1 MFLLANIFQPLID
14 VFETVLKFFHNSWG
28 IPWGWSI
35 VVLTVVIRAIMLPL
49 TVKQFHSMRQLQMH
63 GPELKALQQK
73 YKDDKQRQQ
82 QEVMKFYK
90 ENNVNPFGSCLPM
103 VAQLPVFISLFY
115 MLRQS
120 LRKDICPA
128 IQSRFQDAYSAAHHV
143 SQAVAAG
150 QTTACG
156 AGHGANFLFIS
167 DLTNKATGLT
177 LIVLI
182 VLYVGT
188 QLASSLVMQTP
199 TMDRTQ
205 RLVMLGVPFIFV
217 FIVIGFPA
225 GVLVYW
231 ITTNTWTIGQQ
242 LIIKRR
248 IGPITPAAGATGSA
262 DAGGGGGGGGSRPR
276 SPGGSSNNSG
286 SSKRADKP
294 GSGGGGIGKALRE
307 RITGEQEPARIATPA
322 RARPSSPPPSPR
334 KKKKRSGRR
343 R

>member
-1 MFLLANIFQPLID
+1 
-14 VFETVLKFFHNSWG
+14 
-28 IPWGWSI
+28 
-35 VVLTVVIRAIMLPL
+35 
-49 TVKQFHSMRQLQMH
+49 MH
-63 GPELKALQQK
+63 GPELKAIQQK
-73 YKDDKQRQQ
+73 YKADKQRQQ

-120 LRKDICPA
+120 LRRDICPA
-128 IQSRFQDAYSAAHHV
+128 IQKTFQRTYEIAHHV
-143 SQAVAAG
+143 SHTVAAG

-167 DLTNKATGLT
+167 DLTAPAVGIT
-177 LIVLI
+177 LIVLL

-199 TMDRTQ
+199 TMDKTQ
-205 RLVMLGVPFIFV
+205 RMVMLGIPFVFV
-217 FIVIGFPA
+217 FIVIKFPA

-231 ITTNTWTIGQQ
+231 ITTNAWTIGQQ
-242 LIIKRR
+242 VIIKRG
-248 IGPITPAAGATGSA
+248 IGPVVPAAPASATTVSLASSA
-262 DAGGGGGGGGSRPR
+262 LPRQNAAARKEAEKASVGGL
-276 SPGGSSNNSG
+276 
-286 SSKRADKP
+286 
-294 GSGGGGIGKALRE
+294 GKLLRE
-307 RITGEQEPARIATPA
+307 KVMGEEEPPRKP
-322 RARPSSPPPSPR
+322 PSASRSRGSTPPPSPR

>member
-1 MFLLANIFQPLID
+1 MLLTANIFQPLID
-14 VFETVLKFFHNSWG
+14 VSEAVLKFFHNSWG
-28 IPWGWSI
+28 VPWGWAI
-35 VVLTVVIRAIMLPL
+35 VLLTVVIRAVMLPL
-49 TVKQFHSMRQLQMH
+49 TVKQFRSMRQLQMH
-63 GPELKALQQK
+63 GPELKAIQQK
-73 YKDDKQRQQ
+73 YKADKQRQQ

-120 LRKDICPA
+120 LRRDICPA
-128 IQSRFQDAYSAAHHV
+128 IQNVFEAKYEIAHHV
-143 SQAVAAG
+143 SHAVAAG

-167 DLTNKATGLT
+167 DLTAPGAGIT
-177 LIVLI
+177 LIVLL

-199 TMDRTQ
+199 TMDKTQ
-205 RLVMLGVPFIFV
+205 RMVMLGIPFIFV
-217 FIVIGFPA
+217 FIVIKFPA

-231 ITTNTWTIGQQ
+231 ITTNAWTIGQQ
-242 LIIKRR
+242 VIIKRG
-248 IGPITPAAGATGSA
+248 IGPVVPAAPAVGTGVSSAGSAPARRNAAAAAPKEAEKASVGGLGKLLREKVKGEEEPPRKPSSASRSRGAT
-262 DAGGGGGGGGSRPR
+262 
-276 SPGGSSNNSG
+276 
-286 SSKRADKP
+286 
-294 GSGGGGIGKALRE
+294 
-307 RITGEQEPARIATPA
+307 
-322 RARPSSPPPSPR
+322 PPPSPR